1 MDPKKVIP
9 EEKSDKPD
17 NEEDGDKY
25 ESGEDKYNQ
34 ESLNHLCKVEDQ
46 QNVVVI
52 SFCRVPSSIL
62 CHVVII
68 IWMISQKIHIL
79 IIKVLLLTS
88 LL

>member
-25 ESGEDKYNQ
+25 ESGEDKDNQ

-52 SFCRVPSSIL
+52 SFCGVPTIL

-68 IWMISQKIHIL
+68 IWMIS
-79 IIKVLLLTS
+79 
-88 LL
+88 

>member
-1 MDPKKVIP
+1 MFNVIHIP
-9 EEKSDKPD
+9 EKKSYKPD

-25 ESGEDKYNQ
+25 ESGEDKDNQ

-52 SFCRVPSSIL
+52 SFCGVPTIF